1 MLSMYEEQL
10 RGMFVCLFSQS
21 VTSQK
26 FSEHLYVPSLV
37 LGFEEII
44 VINSVQALPSYFC
57 RGNKQ

>member
-44 VINSVQALPSYFC
+44 VINSVQALPSYFL
-57 RGNKQ
+57 